1 MHGSSTRFLYAFTIF
16 LGAFL
21 LFAIQPIA
29 GKHILPYFGGS
40 SSVWATSLLFFT
52 SALFLGYL
60 YVYVL
65 TKYARKTQLI
75 VHGCITSVAALFV
88 VRWFFSGAYTAAR
101 GVEIADPSLG
111 VLLVLAFSIGIPYFL
126 LATTGPLLQYWFG
139 VSQKREPYALYALSN
154 VGSFAALI
162 SYPFL
167 IEPIFPL
174 YVQDNAWALIFFAY
188 AVLVTLIAY
197 SFFRTGEDAE
207 VQSNEPRFIPYHRY
221 LLWIGYASLPSF
233 LLVATTTHI
242 TQVIAPVP
250 LLWIAPLS
258 IYLISFVLAFRGW
271 GQSILVPLF
280 FLGAAIFAYS
290 KTPASYED
298 LALQVVAHLVL
309 LFFCGLYCHGQLYRM
324 RPEAKQSPL
333 FYLFLSLGGAVGCLA
348 ATLLPPLLFPDYW
361 EFTIGLALA
370 GALAVVALPIAYFP
384 RIFDRRMVFAAK
396 IGLTLSIIIL
406 CFRFLGVESSIPEI
420 SSRNFYGNAKVSFTD
435 GAVRLMHGTTLHG
448 LQFTSRED
456 SYLPT
461 TYYSPSSGVGRA
473 IRFEENAIPN
483 RGMRVGVV
491 GLGTGTMAAYCRPN
505 DTYVFYEI
513 DARIHSIATSYFS
526 YVPRCKGAEVRIG
539 DARILLEEERARG
552 ENGEFDVLVIDAF
565 SDDTIPV
572 HLLTLEAF
580 GTYAT
585 HLRGP
590 ESILAVHVSNRY
602 LVLSPVVL
610 RLAAELG
617 LNAMVVRDSGENS
630 AGGSGSEWVLLTK
643 DADVFRSVT
652 FANAD
657 SAPPAVADTIWRD
670 DYSALFPVLNVPLP
684 WE

>member
-88 VRWFFSGAYTAAR
+88 VRWFFSGACTAAR

-174 YVQDNAWALIFFAY
+174 DLQDNAWALIFFAY

-207 VQSNEPRFIPYHRY
+207 VQSDEPRFIPYHRY

-233 LLVATTTHI
+233 LLVATPTHI
-242 TQVIAPVP
+242 TQVIAP
-250 LLWIAPLS
+250 
-258 IYLISFVLAFRGW
+258 
-271 GQSILVPLF
+271 VPLF

-298 LALQVVAHLVL
+298 LALQVVAHLTL
-309 LFFCGLYCHGQLYRM
+309 LFFCGLYCHVQLYRM
-324 RPEAKQSPL
+324 RPEAKQSPV

-370 GALAVVALPIAYFP
+370 GALAGDAPPIAHFP
-384 RIFDRRMVFAAK
+384 RIFDRRIVFATK
-396 IGLTLSIIIL
+396 IGLTLSIMIL
-406 CFRFLGVESSIPEI
+406 CFRFFGVESNIPEI
-420 SSRNFYGNAKVSFTD
+420 SSRN
-435 GAVRLMHGTTLHG
+435 
-448 LQFTSRED
+448 
-456 SYLPT
+456 
-461 TYYSPSSGVGRA
+461 
-473 IRFEENAIPN
+473 
-483 RGMRVGVV
+483 
-491 GLGTGTMAAYCRPN
+491 
-505 DTYVFYEI
+505 
-513 DARIHSIATSYFS
+513 
-526 YVPRCKGAEVRIG
+526 
-539 DARILLEEERARG
+539 
-552 ENGEFDVLVIDAF
+552 
-565 SDDTIPV
+565 
-572 HLLTLEAF
+572 
-580 GTYAT
+580 
-585 HLRGP
+585 
-590 ESILAVHVSNRY
+590 
-602 LVLSPVVL
+602 
-610 RLAAELG
+610 
-617 LNAMVVRDSGENS
+617 
-630 AGGSGSEWVLLTK
+630 
-643 DADVFRSVT
+643 
-652 FANAD
+652 
-657 SAPPAVADTIWRD
+657 
-670 DYSALFPVLNVPLP
+670 
-684 WE
+684 